1 MATAISL
8 PANQIAEPNLKQ
20 RLARAERVNK
30 LKSQALILPLL
41 LFVLLTFLAPIA
53 SLLWRSVENPE
64 VVNTLPRTLASDA
77 DLRAL
82 ARNSGLWVISHLI
95 WRRYAR
101 PRLDAARMLEVPF
114 GPFER
119 QRSDL
124 GFH

>member
-41 LFVLLTFLAPIA
+41 LFVLLTFLVPIA

-64 VVNTLPRTLASDA
+64 VVNTLPRTLE
-77 DLRAL
+77 AL
-82 ARNSGLWVISHLI
+82 AAWDGR
-95 WRRYAR
+95 
-101 PRLDAARMLEVPF
+101 
-114 GPFER
+114 
-119 QRSDL
+119 
-124 GFH
+124 